1 MNYISLRCAV
11 GLSLVLIPFATNAF
25 AEPPTADPAAR
36 KWSSEEIDFFE
47 QRIRPVLVERCY
59 SCHSAKA
66 KIIQANL
73 RLDTAAGV
81 RAGGDSGPVIAAG
94 RLAESLLIQAIRWES
109 VEMPPDGKLPDAVV
123 ADFTRWLEIG
133 APDPRTGDD
142 AGAAPKPPSDA
153 AQHWAFQL
161 PVAHPPPDIKDST
174 WPNTDLDRF
183 ILAALQQRGLTP
195 SPPAGPRT
203 LLRRVYYDLT
213 GLPPSAE
220 ESAAFELDP
229 SDQAYQRVVDGLL
242 ASPHFG
248 ERWARHWLDVSRYA
262 DTKGYVFQEDRNYP
276 QAYTYRD
283 WVIAAFNND
292 LPYDRFVIA
301 QIAADQ
307 IGDASAAPA
316 AGFLT
321 LGRRFI
327 NNMQDIIDDRIDVVS
342 RGLMGL
348 TVGCARCHD
357 HKYDPIPAADYYSLY
372 GVFASSREPKQPD
385 APLLLTDADPL
396 VQPVVFLRGNPSIR
410 GPQVPR
416 QFLAVLAGP
425 ARKPFERGSGRLEL
439 AQAIASPQNPLT
451 ARVWVNRVWD
461 HLFGQ
466 GLVTTP
472 SDFGT
477 RSDPPSHPELLDYLA
492 CRLMSEGWSTKKL
505 IRAIVESRTYRQA
518 SDDREADR
526 AVDPEN
532 RLLWRMNRR
541 RLDLEAL
548 RDSLLVAAG
557 RLDRTIGGPSV
568 QIIEPPFTTR
578 RSVYGFIERQNLP
591 GFFRTFDF
599 ASPDA
604 HTPRRPLTTVPQQAL
619 YLMNSPFA
627 IEQATYLANRPEV
640 QQAATDELRVGAL
653 YRCAL
658 GRDPSGD
665 ERDLALDYLRSAV
678 QPHSEADGRNEVA
691 WRYGYGQFD
700 AAAQRLA
707 AFTPLPHFTGAAWQG
722 GPNLPDP
729 ALGWVILNA
738 QGGHPGND
746 QAHAAVRRW
755 IAPREGLMTI
765 DGRLEH
771 STDKGDGVRARV
783 AVGRT
788 GMAGEWTVR
797 NSKTAT
803 RVEPLAVS
811 AGDTIDL
818 VADCQTEPGFDGF
831 HWTVTVR
838 LESAAKDGRRQWDS
852 AADFRGPQPELLP
865 PWVRLAQALLMT
877 NEFAYVD

>member
-1 MNYISLRCAV
+1 MNHVYLHWA
-11 GLSLVLIPFATNAF
+11 LSLLLLTAF
-25 AEPPTADPAAR
+25 AAGAAEEPPVANPAAR
-36 KWSSEEIDFFE
+36 NWSLEELDFFE
-47 QRIRPVLVERCY
+47 KRIRPVLAERCY
-59 SCHSAKA
+59 SCHSAQA
-66 KIIQANL
+66 KIVQANL
-73 RLDTAAGV
+73 KLDSAAGV
-81 RAGGDSGPVIAAG
+81 LAGGDSGPLVVTGKPAD
-94 RLAESLLIQAIRWES
+94 SLLIQAVRWES
-109 VEMPPDGKLPDAVV
+109 VEMPPDGKLPDAVI
-123 ADFTRWLEIG
+123 ADFTRWLEMG
-133 APDPRTGDD
+133 VPDPRTGDGQ
-142 AGAAPKPPSDA
+142 ASTPQPPSDA
-153 AQHWAFQL
+153 AQHWAFQR
-161 PVAHPPPDIKDST
+161 PVAHPPPDVKDSA
-174 WPNTDLDRF
+174 WPNNDLDRF
-183 ILAALQQRGLTP
+183 ILAALESRGLTA
-195 SPPAGPRT
+195 SPPAAPRT
-203 LLRRVYYDLT
+203 LLRRVTFDLT

-220 ESAAFELDP
+220 QAAAFELDP
-229 SDQAYQRVVDGLL
+229 SDAAYRRVVDSLL

-248 ERWARHWLDVSRYA
+248 ERWARHWLDVARYA

-283 WVIAAFNND
+283 WVTAAFNED

-307 IGDASAAPA
+307 IDDASAAPA
-316 AGFLT
+316 TGFLT

-327 NNMQDIIDDRIDVVS
+327 NNQQDIIDDRIDVVS

-348 TVGCARCHD
+348 TVSCARCHD

-385 APLLLTDADPL
+385 APLMLTDAEQL
-396 VQPVVFLRGNPSIR
+396 VQPVVFLRGNPANR

-416 QFLAVLAGP
+416 QFLGILTGP
-425 ARKPFERGSGRLEL
+425 ERKPFERGSGRLEL

-466 GLVTTP
+466 GLVATP

-477 RSDPPSHPELLDYLA
+477 RSDPPTHPQLLDYLA

-518 SDDREADR
+518 SDDREAGR
-526 AVDPEN
+526 AADPEN

-557 RLDRTIGGPSV
+557 RLDRTVGGPSV
-568 QIIEPPFTTR
+568 QITDPPFATR
-578 RSVYGFIERQNLP
+578 RSVYGFIDRQNLP

-627 IEQATYLANRPEV
+627 IEQATYLANRPDV
-640 QQAATDELRVGAL
+640 QQAETDELRVGAL
-653 YRCAL
+653 FRGAL
-658 GRDPSGD
+658 GRDPRDD
-665 ERDLALDYLRSAV
+665 ERDLALAYLKSAV
-678 QPHSEADGRNEVA
+678 QPDGEPAAREGDA
-691 WRYGYGQFD
+691 WRYGYGPFHE
-700 AAAQRLA
+700 AEQRLA
-707 AFTPLPHFTGAAWQG
+707 SFTPLPHFTGSAWQG
-722 GPNLPDP
+722 GANLPDP

-746 QAHAAVRRW
+746 PAHAAVRRW
-755 IAPREGLMTI
+755 IAPSDGRITI

-783 AVGRT
+783 VAGRT
-788 GMAGEWTVR
+788 GVIGEWTVR
-797 NSKTAT
+797 NSQTAT
-803 RVEPLAVS
+803 PVESLAVS
-811 AGDTIDL
+811 VGDTIDM
-818 VADCQTEPGFDGF
+818 VTDCLAEPSFDGF
-831 HWTVTVR
+831 RWTVTVR
-838 LESAAKDGRRQWDS
+838 LESAQEEGRRQWDS
-852 AADFRGPQPELLP
+852 TADFRGPQPESLA
-865 PWVRLAQALLMT
+865 PWVQLAQALLMT